1 MHDEEMGPE
10 AGRKFGMPV
19 DQFTEIAFKEL
30 VAGKDEVVIGTV
42 GTFPREELLDIMARR
57 RAGFDTLAKLMR
69 GGEP

>member
-1 MHDEEMGPE
+1 
-10 AGRKFGMPV
+10 MPV